1 MVSSKPISIVQ
12 DGSLPVVLGDC
23 PNCKLGPRSLIL
35 IDFVPNLGKP
45 DNSTVYLKCIS
56 CNSIHQR
63 KIKEVAEGS

>member
-1 MVSSKPISIVQ
+1 MESKLIKIVQ

-23 PNCKLGPRSLIL
+23 PSCKSGPRSMIL

-56 CNSIHQR
+56 CDSIHQR
-63 KIKEVAEGS
+63 KIKEVAEGN